1 MEFAPSL
8 FSTRVP
14 AGKRTYFVD
23 VKSAK
28 NNKPFLKI
36 TQSELNGEERKKNYL
51 NVFESEIAGTL
62 HPDPAAD
69 LGDHPSKSSARSN
82 RRH

>member
-8 FSTRVP
+8 FSTRVS

-23 VKSAK
+23 VKAAK

-36 TQSELNGEERKKNYL
+36 TQSEINGEERKKSYL
-51 NVFESEIAGTL
+51 NVFESEIAGL
-62 HPDPAAD
+62 
-69 LGDHPSKSSARSN
+69 SSALNEVVAFINQSK
-82 RRH
+82 

>member
-8 FSTRVP
+8 FSTRVH
-14 AGKRTYFVD
+14 AGRRTYFVD

-36 TQSELNGEERKKNYL
+36 TQSEVNGEEKKKTTL
-51 NVFESEIAGTL
+51 NVFESEIS
-62 HPDPAAD
+62 D
-69 LGDHPSKSSARSN
+69 LNSAVNQAVAFINQSN
-82 RRH
+82 K

>member
-8 FSTRVP
+8 FSTRVS

-36 TQSELNGEERKKNYL
+36 TQSEINGEERKKNYL
-51 NVFESEIAGTL
+51 NVFESEIPGL
-62 HPDPAAD
+62 
-69 LGDHPSKSSARSN
+69 SSALNEVVAFINQSN
-82 RRH
+82 NK

>member
-8 FSTRVP
+8 FSTRVS
-14 AGKRTYFVD
+14 AGRRTYFID

-36 TQSELNGEERKKNYL
+36 TQSEINGEEKKKNTL
-51 NVFESEIAGTL
+51 NVFDSEIADFGSAVNEAL
-62 HPDPAAD
+62 AFVQ
-69 LGDHPSKSSARSN
+69 GSK
-82 RRH
+82 